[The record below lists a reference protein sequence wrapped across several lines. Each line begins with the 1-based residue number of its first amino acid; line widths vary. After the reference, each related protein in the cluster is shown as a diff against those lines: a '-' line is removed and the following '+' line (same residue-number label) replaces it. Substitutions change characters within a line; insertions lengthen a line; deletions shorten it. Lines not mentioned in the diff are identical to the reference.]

1 MWWFSK
7 NYPTNTG
14 YWSIMSYKEK
24 IAKRAAAEI
33 EDGQIINLGIG
44 IPTLIPR
51 YLAGKKQVV
60 IHSENGILGMGNP
73 CRRGSENRNL
83 IDAGGTYVTIE
94 TGASFFDSVLS
105 FSLVRGGRLD
115 VAVIGALEVSR
126 SGDLANWIIPGKY
139 TPGIGGG
146 MELAQK
152 ARRLIITTKHTTR
165 DGEPKIIK
173 ACQLPLT
180 AKGCVDSIVTE
191 LAVIDVAE
199 KGLVLR
205 EIAAETDLET
215 VIKKTGAPL
224 MIPDRELPRF

>member
-1 MWWFSK
+1 
-7 NYPTNTG
+7 
-14 YWSIMSYKEK
+14 MSYKEK

-33 EDGQIINLGIG
+33 ADGQIINLGIG

-73 CRRGSENRNL
+73 CQRGFENRNL
-83 IDAGGTYVTIE
+83 IDAGGTYVTVE

-115 VAVIGALEVSR
+115 VAVIGTLEVSAA
-126 SGDLANWIIPGKY
+126 GDLANWIIPGKY
-139 TPGIGGG
+139 APGIGGG

-152 ARRLIITTKHTTR
+152 ARRLIITTTHTTR
-165 DGEPKIIK
+165 DGNPKIIRK
-173 ACQLPLT
+173 CRLPLT
-180 AKGCVDSIVTE
+180 AKGCVDTIITE

-199 KGLVLR
+199 KGLMLR
-205 EIAAETDLET
+205 EIADETDMET
-215 VIKKTGAPL
+215 VIEKTDAPL